1 MAIAPGTSTP
11 TSTNGEGG
19 VEDFGANDWLLEEM
33 YERFTADASS
43 VDPSWAEYFATHGA
57 PGAAA
62 SPSPTAGPVA
72 VTAESASTELE
83 ASPAGISDS
92 AKRLF
97 CERWGLFCG

>member
-1 MAIAPGTSTP
+1 MRGSC
-11 TSTNGEGG
+11 GG
-19 VEDFGANDWLLEEM
+19 YAVSMVTRHRTRL
-33 YERFTADASS
+33 ASAAVVLAAAS
-43 VDPSWAEYFATHGA
+43 LVGA

-62 SPSPTAGPVA
+62 SPSPTAGAVA

-83 ASPAGISDS
+83 ALPAGISDS